1 MTYVGRGSSQNEKWK
16 NPSWSN
22 RRAQPVVDREMG
34 EEFGDLVCS
43 HFGGMPLAVK
53 QDVLSNP
60 LEVGLFGAIAIMK
73 CADEV
78 THLFEQL

>member
-1 MTYVGRGSSQNEKWK
+1 V
-16 NPSWSN
+16 
-22 RRAQPVVDREMG
+22 
-34 EEFGDLVCS
+34 
-43 HFGGMPLAVK
+43 PLAVK

-60 LEVGLFGAIAIMK
+60 VEVGLFGAIAIME